1 VVPLVYLIPLGAYAA
16 LALGLLL
23 SGRRGGALMCLLV
36 ASYCGVMAFT
46 FTRGA
51 SGGIWLVQ
59 LLALLLS
66 PLLLTRPAM
75 PAFDSKLVTRATLAV
90 LGFYVLEVGV
100 GMTRYDPSL
109 EAVKA
114 GAFQAAG
121 GLPLNILMAGYR
133 LYAITVMTLVFVLP
147 LRFFVDRRLFLRL
160 LTVCWLVS
168 LVLSVAQIIHYLDIA
183 DLGFTARTE
192 LGEEHTDLMGFNRA
206 CIGLILVF
214 GIYLSYAMTQLT
226 RSHLLKIIAWLSAP
240 VLVVALLFT
249 WSRAATLA
257 MAVSSISL
265 IITLGGSRAVRGIV
279 VTAFGIAVIHL
290 ALSQYPD
297 VAERMRFFQTGEIDE
312 ASVARLVTWANLAT
326 YLLQTPDILLFGTGF
341 QNFHY
346 FLNLSEAAVG
356 LEAAHNNYLHALA
369 ENGIFGFTLFVGW
382 LVSIL
387 WWVLKWRRQTT
398 DPTTRVMCGIFLSM
412 MIAALTSS
420 LTQETLSP
428 SLAMVPWTMHFYLI
442 LGLWVSWYRGE
453 TWVAHQRAAAQARGT
468 RPFFS
473 GPVPLVPPQPLA
485 PADPVV
491 Y

>member
-1 VVPLVYLIPLGAYAA
+1 VVPLVYLIPLGVYAA

-66 PLLLTRPAM
+66 PLLLTRRTM
-75 PAFDSKLVTRATLAV
+75 PAFGSKLVTRATLAV

-121 GLPLNILMAGYR
+121 GLPLSVLMAGYR

-147 LRFFVDRRLFLRL
+147 LRFFVDRSLFLRL
-160 LTVCWLVS
+160 LTICWLMSV
-168 LVLSVAQIIHYLDIA
+168 VLSVAQIVHYLDII

-192 LGEEHTDLMGFNRA
+192 LGEARTDLMGFNRA
-206 CIGLILVF
+206 SIGLVLVF

-226 RSHLLKIIAWLSAP
+226 HSHLLKIIAWLSAP
-240 VLVVALLFT
+240 VLMVALLFT

-265 IITLGGSRAVRGIV
+265 IITLG
-279 VTAFGIAVIHL
+279 
-290 ALSQYPD
+290 
-297 VAERMRFFQTGEIDE
+297 
-312 ASVARLVTWANLAT
+312 
-326 YLLQTPDILLFGTGF
+326 
-341 QNFHY
+341 
-346 FLNLSEAAVG
+346 
-356 LEAAHNNYLHALA
+356 
-369 ENGIFGFTLFVGW
+369 
-382 LVSIL
+382 
-387 WWVLKWRRQTT
+387 
-398 DPTTRVMCGIFLSM
+398 
-412 MIAALTSS
+412 
-420 LTQETLSP
+420 
-428 SLAMVPWTMHFYLI
+428 
-442 LGLWVSWYRGE
+442 
-453 TWVAHQRAAAQARGT
+453 
-468 RPFFS
+468 
-473 GPVPLVPPQPLA
+473 
-485 PADPVV
+485 
-491 Y
+491 